1 MKEEDYG
8 LWKNKQT
15 YDAWV
20 EMKLKE
26 ARRDDPAHVYYYAH
40 RVEINTRRYNVKKC
54 ECGGIWSIGH
64 KARHLTSLKH
74 QSWMKENK
82 IEQTQNKKRIP
93 RYLKLAL

>member
-8 LWKNKQT
+8 
-15 YDAWV
+15 AWRTK
-20 EMKLKE
+20 ENYERWIELKLKE

-40 RVEINTRRYNVKKC
+40 RDEINTRRNNVEKC
-54 ECGGIWSIGH
+54 ECGGNWSITH

-74 QSWMKENK
+74 QNWIKENK
-82 IEQTQNKKRIP
+82 IEQTQTKKRIP